1 MITLTEAGAILA
13 ATSAVTTGAL
23 FAIDRSAE
31 RWAIWTATTA
41 AAIAAGALLATL
53 ADLLASALA
62 R

>member
-1 MITLTEAGAILA
+1 MISLTEAGAILA

-31 RWAIWTATTA
+31 RWALWSATTA

-53 ADLLASALA
+53 ADLAASALA

>member
-1 MITLTEAGAILA
+1 MITLAEAGAILA
-13 ATSAVTTGAL
+13 ASSAVTTGAL

-31 RWAIWTATTA
+31 RWALWSATTA

-53 ADLLASALA
+53 ADLAASALA

>member
-1 MITLTEAGAILA
+1 MITLTEAGAICA
-13 ATSAVTTGAL
+13 ASMAVTTGAL

-31 RWAIWTATTA
+31 RWALWSATTA

-53 ADLLASALA
+53 ADLLAAALA